1 MPNFNPFNLDNE
13 DTSFEQ
19 GMPVSQAAKNISQAA
34 QKQADDAIKKAN
46 DEIVAQLY
54 GPSTP
59 SEPGTDEANVQ
70 HTDASNAATRAAATH
85 AAAGGHTGKTTT
97 NTNPNQTPEEQAK
110 MEKIRH
116 ELFGNY
122 SAKFQSAPN
131 GAQPLNTNLEMAMEK
146 ARKEREQKEMQRKQ
160 EEEEEERRK
169 KEEEEQQ
176 KQELDMPAGKKTGMM
191 FGKKQQEPIAVRLAK
206 TKAEIN
212 RGQTG

>member
-1 MPNFNPFNLDNE
+1 MPNFNPFNLDHE

-19 GMPVSQAAKNISQAA
+19 GMPVSQAAKNISQAV
-34 QKQADDAIKKAN
+34 QKQADDAIKKVN
-46 DEIVAQLY
+46 DEIIAQLY
-54 GPSTP
+54 GPSTL

-70 HTDASNAATRAAATH
+70 HTDANNAATRAASTH
-85 AAAGGHTGKTTT
+85 AAVSGQAGKTTA
-97 NTNPNQTPEEQAK
+97 NSNQTPEEQEK

-146 ARKEREQKEMQRKQ
+146 ARKEREQKEMQQKQ
-160 EEEEEERRK
+160 AEEEEQRK

-191 FGKKQQEPIAVRLAK
+191 FGKKQQEPVALRLARTK
-206 TKAEIN
+206 TEIN
-212 RGQTG
+212 RGTNG